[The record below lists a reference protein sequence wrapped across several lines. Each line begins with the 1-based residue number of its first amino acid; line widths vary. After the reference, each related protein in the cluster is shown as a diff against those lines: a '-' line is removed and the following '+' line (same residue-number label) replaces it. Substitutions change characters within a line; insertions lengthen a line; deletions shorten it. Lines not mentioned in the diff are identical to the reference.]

1 MPRVIFDEVT
11 PPPGPLADWVKQK
24 EVRDLMVLSEPI
36 ARAHVTHVLVHG
48 YAPDLTDVEIEKIAK
63 DPFLVAAAM
72 ATPDR
77 IIVTREV
84 SKPKRQRA
92 NRKVPDICNV
102 FGVPVITDFQLYRVL
117 NFSIP

>member
-1 MPRVIFDEVT
+1 MTLYLLD
-11 PPPGPLADWVKQK
+11 AN
-24 EVRDLMVLSEPI
+24 VLI
-36 ARAHVTHVLVHG
+36 QAHEDYYLVDRI
-48 YAPDLTDVEIEKIAK
+48 PQCAK